1 MNFSFNIEDDTLFL
15 NVTTPTEEEDT
26 FTIKK
31 TPIINREAFAACFK
45 YWVLQEQ
52 DSEKDPNY
60 APINTEDEDDTT
72 AE

>member
-15 NVTTPTEEEDT
+15 NVTTPTEE
-26 FTIKK
+26 